1 MTLTRTYIENQVA
14 PEMSSFVERW
24 KQAIADNRK
33 IVIGIH
39 NGPAH
44 RDELAAVAMFMICF
58 GDPTGIEVVRTRVM
72 DTLEKCDVILDV
84 GGRNEITSDGQVWID
99 HHDIPSEKEVRDN
112 GIQYAA
118 AGKVAELLGMPREF
132 IETVIYGID
141 AMDNGQEEFD
151 GKYPDPLSFIQAF
164 NADWDQSMFGK
175 DQDDNFRAALGIAV
189 EVFRRLLR
197 TINVNAEAKKQV
209 IACIEA
215 SGDNPIVEL
224 PRYLGNWGKTVCEYN
239 IEHPDAKKIY
249 VIFPAKADQW
259 NIQAVPVSPE
269 EGCFTQVKPLPK
281 AWGGLR
287 DQALTDKT
295 GIEDAIFVHP
305 ACFMGAW
312 KTRDAV
318 LRAAEDALNYVESDG

>member
-1 MTLTRTYIENQVA
+1 MTLTRTYVENQFA
-14 PEMSSFVERW
+14 PELQPTLDRFQRALTEAR
-24 KQAIADNRK
+24 N

-39 NGPAH
+39 NGPLH
-44 RDELAAVAMFMICF
+44 RDELAAVAMFTLKFSHI
-58 GDPTGIEVVRTRVM
+58 GIDVVRTRDNAV
-72 DTLEKCDVILDV
+72 LETCDVILDV
-84 GGRNEITSDGQVWID
+84 GNRNEITTDGQLWVD
-99 HHDIPSEKEVRDN
+99 HHESEKEVRAN

-141 AMDNGQEEFD
+141 VMDNGQEEFD
-151 GKYPDPLSFIQAF
+151 GKYTDPLAFASAF
-164 NADWDQSMFGK
+164 NADWDQAMFGPTQ
-175 DQDDNFRAALGIAV
+175 DQNFKAALDIAV
-189 EVFRRLLR
+189 EVFNRILR
-197 TINVNAEAKKQV
+197 TIEVNAEAKKQV

-215 SGDNPIVEL
+215 SGDSKVVEL
-224 PRYLGNWGKTVCEYN
+224 PRYLGNWGKTVCEWN
-239 IEHPDAKKIY
+239 LEHPNDKKVY
-249 VIFPAKADQW
+249 VVFPARPDQW
-259 NIQAVPVSPE
+259 NIQGVPVSPE
-269 EGCFTQVKPLPK
+269 ESGFTQVKPLPK

-287 DQALTDKT
+287 DQVLSDKT